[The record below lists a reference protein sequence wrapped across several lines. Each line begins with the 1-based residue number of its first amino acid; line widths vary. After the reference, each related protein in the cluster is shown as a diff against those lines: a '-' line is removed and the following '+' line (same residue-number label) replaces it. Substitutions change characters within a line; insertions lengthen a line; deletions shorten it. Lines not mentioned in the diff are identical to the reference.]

1 MSIER
6 KLNDEEHEKDLER
19 IRNFRLL
26 DDDFMTKV
34 FEDKACAELLVQITL
49 ERDDLMIRQVITQ
62 RDTKNLQGRSLR
74 LDIFAVDAGNRVVNV
89 EVQRADKGAGFKR
102 ARYHSS
108 LLDTNITDPGDELQ
122 NLDETYM
129 VMITENDVIGK
140 GLPIYHLER
149 VILETG
155 EIVPDESH
163 IIYVNSQITDDT
175 ALGRLMHD
183 FRCTDAKD
191 MYYKVLADRVRYF
204 KEDEKGVASMCKAI
218 EDMRNEVAAEATA
231 KATRET
237 MINIARSMIAAGK
250 LGHDEIAQYTSLMLS
265 EIQQLAAEMQTR

>member
-1 MSIER
+1 MPIER
-6 KLNDEEHEKDLER
+6 KLNSVEHEKDLER

-34 FEDKACAELLVQITL
+34 FEDKACAELLVRITL

-74 LDIFAVDAGNRVVNV
+74 LDIFAVDSGNRVVNV

-108 LLDTNITDPGDELQ
+108 LLDTNITDPGDEFQ

-129 VMITENDVIGK
+129 VMITENDVIGRD
-140 GLPIYHLER
+140 LPIYHLER

-163 IIYVNSQITDDT
+163 IIYVNSRVTDDT

-191 MYYKVLADRVRYF
+191 MHYKVLADRVRYF

-218 EDMRNEVAAEATA
+218 EDMRNETA
-231 KATRET
+231 RLTARET
-237 MINIARSMIAAGK
+237 AMNIARSMIADGG
-250 LGHDEIAQYTSLMLS
+250 LDHDKIATFTQLPL
-265 EIQQLAAEMQTR
+265 EDIQQLATEMQEQPSH